1 MTPRHPSTTRQ
12 NPCRVVKPRVQSPA
26 MNKQKAAAFLGTKEN
41 PVSERTVERFAAQGK
56 IRKITVRRKSKSDG
70 RARNTVDYN
79 DDDLRA
85 LKTELAQPKAQPQV
99 MRENTALQQ
108 TTTHA
113 LAPMQAADVIEQMAV
128 RIGTEIVAATHA
140 AAVVRMLTF
149 EQAETEYNISRHQL
163 KRAIRAGQLRAL
175 PLGKHG
181 ARLIKSDEI
190 EAFIKSL

>member
-1 MTPRHPSTTRQ
+1 
-12 NPCRVVKPRVQSPA
+12 

-41 PVSERTVERFAAQGK
+41 SVSERTIERFAAQGR
-56 IRKITVRRKSKSDG
+56 IRKSIVRKKSKSDG

-79 DDDLRA
+79 DEDLRA

-108 TTTHA
+108 TTPHA
-113 LAPMQAADVIEQMAV
+113 LAPMQAADMIEKMAV
-128 RIGTEIVAATHA
+128 RIGTEIVAATREAATHDA
-140 AAVVRMLTF
+140 AMRDAATREAAVVRLLTF

-181 ARLIKSDEI
+181 ARLIKSDEL

>member
-1 MTPRHPSTTRQ
+1 
-12 NPCRVVKPRVQSPA
+12 

-56 IRKITVRRKSKSDG
+56 IRKITVRKKSKSDG

-99 MRENTALQQ
+99 MREENTALMRIVPRG
-108 TTTHA
+108 
-113 LAPMQAADVIEQMAV
+113 LAPAQASELIEKMAV
-128 RIGTEIVAATHA
+128 RIGTEIVAATREAATHDA
-140 AAVVRMLTF
+140 AMRDAATREAAVVRMLTF
-149 EQAETEYNISRHQL
+149 EQAETEYRISRHQL

-181 ARLIKSDEI
+181 ARLIKSNEL

>member
-1 MTPRHPSTTRQ
+1 
-12 NPCRVVKPRVQSPA
+12 

-41 PVSERTVERFAAQGK
+41 PVSERTVERFAAQGR
-56 IRKITVRRKSKSDG
+56 IRKSTVRKKSKSDG

-85 LKTELAQPKAQPQV
+85 LKTELAQPKAQAQV
-99 MRENTALQQ
+99 MREETTAL
-108 TTTHA
+108 A
-113 LAPMQAADVIEQMAV
+113 RIVPGGLAPAQASEMIERMAA
-128 RIGTEIVAATHA
+128 RIGTEIVAATRD
-140 AAVVRMLTF
+140 AAVVRLLTM

-181 ARLIKSDEI
+181 ARLIKSNEL